1 MILWETPNKEE
12 LLESLV
18 SMGYARSKKVLRA
31 LEKVPRE
38 LFVPRELA
46 KYAYVDR
53 PLPIGY
59 GQTISAPHMV
69 AIMTEAL
76 DPMECDKVLEVG
88 TGSGYQAAILAEIVD
103 PESRGCGIVVSIE
116 LVPQLSFFAKNNL
129 ERSGYIDR
137 VYLVIGDGSLGVG
150 AEREVFDR
158 IIVTAA
164 SPKIPEPLVSQL
176 KKGGRMVIPVGSQE
190 MQILTIVDKKPDG
203 KLEIRRDIPCVF
215 VPLRGVHGYSY
226 IISGKDI

>member
-1 MILWETPNKEE
+1 MILWETPSKKE
-12 LLESLV
+12 LLESLA
-18 SMGYARSKKVLRA
+18 SMGYVRSKKVLKA

-46 KYAYVDR
+46 RYAYADR

-76 DPMECDKVLEVG
+76 DPLECDKVLEVG

-116 LVPQLSFFAKNNL
+116 LIPQLSLFAKNNL

-137 VYLVIGDGSLGVG
+137 VHLITGDGSLGVG
-150 AEREVFDR
+150 AEREIFDR

-164 SPKIPEPLVSQL
+164 SPKIPEPLISQL
-176 KKGGRMVIPVGSQE
+176 KKGGRMVIPVGSLE
-190 MQILTIVDKKPDG
+190 MQILTIVDKKADG
-203 KLEIRRDIPCVF
+203 KLEIRREIPCVF
-215 VPLRGVHGYSY
+215 VPLRGVHGYSDMNTDKY
-226 IISGKDI
+226 I